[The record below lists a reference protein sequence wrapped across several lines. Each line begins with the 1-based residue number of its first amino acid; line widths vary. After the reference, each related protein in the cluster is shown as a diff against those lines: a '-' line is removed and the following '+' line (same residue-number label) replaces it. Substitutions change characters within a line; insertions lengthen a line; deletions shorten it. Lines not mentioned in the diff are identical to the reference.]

1 VDGAPVSQTG
11 DTEEVGTT
19 LAGDQEV
26 LQVVQA
32 AVTSTAEL
40 QDLAVL
46 AAAVSGEVTASRIG
60 GQAAVDG
67 SQIHHIGTQLLFTES
82 LQGLPQGPSSLTVT
96 YPGHH

>member
-1 VDGAPVSQTG
+1 VFQTG

-26 LQVVQA
+26 HQVVQA

-46 AAAVSGEVTASRIG
+46 AAEVSGEVTASRETG
-60 GQAAVDG
+60 DQAVVDG
-67 SQIHHIGTQLLFTES
+67 SQIHHIETPRDQLLLTES
-82 LQGLPQGPSSLTVT
+82 LLDLLLDL
-96 YPGHH
+96 